1 MSAKQ
6 VDVQTR
12 HGTVERAGQG
22 SPWDPFRHR
31 TYAVIWAATVV
42 SNTGGWMY
50 SAAAAWLMTTLD
62 PHPVMVSLVQVAT
75 SLPLFLFA
83 LPAGA
88 LADIIDKRRF
98 LIGVGIGIMILS
110 LIFATLVTLDR
121 VTPALLL
128 AFMFLVSVGTALDAP
143 AWQSIVPQLVPRE
156 DLQSAVAAN
165 SVGINISRAIGPALS
180 GIITVAFGVAAPF
193 WIDAFSNLATLGALK
208 WWRPPPRAARRLPAE
223 RFASAIGIGIRYAR
237 NNPPLRA
244 TLLRAVAYFLFAS
257 SYWALL
263 PLVARNQ
270 IAGGAGVY
278 GLLLGAIG
286 AGALAG
292 AFVLPRLKAKL
303 GADRMVVAGTAG
315 TAVALVLFGVAHQTA
330 TALLASLL
338 AGACWIA
345 TLSSLNVS
353 AQLALP
359 DWVRGRGLAIYV
371 TVFFGALTLGSIVW
385 GEVAALVGLPIA
397 HFAAAAGALLGI
409 PLTWGA
415 KLSTGARLDLTP
427 SMHWPSPVVAD
438 DLEPQAG
445 PVMVMVEYNIAA
457 EKREAF
463 LEAIERV
470 AAERRRDGAYAW
482 DIFEDTASPGRM
494 VETFLV
500 ESWME
505 HLRQHERV
513 TNADRVLQ
521 ERIENLLLR
530 PATVTHFVSAAAVAI
545 AKPDSS

>member
-1 MSAKQ
+1 
-6 VDVQTR
+6 
-12 HGTVERAGQG
+12 
-22 SPWDPFRHR
+22 
-31 TYAVIWAATVV
+31 
-42 SNTGGWMY
+42 MY

-62 PHPVMVSLVQVAT
+62 PDPLMVSLVQVAT

-83 LPAGA
+83 VPAGA

-98 LIGVGIGIMILS
+98 LIGVVIGIFALS
-110 LIFATLVTLDR
+110 LVFATLVTLDR
-121 VTPALLL
+121 VTPMLLL
-128 AFMFLVSVGTALDAP
+128 AFMFLVSIGSALDAP

-156 DLQSAVAAN
+156 DLQGAVAAN
-165 SVGINISRAIGPALS
+165 SVGINISRAVGPALS
-180 GIITVAFGVAAPF
+180 GVITVAFGIAAPF
-193 WIDAFSNLATLGALK
+193 WIDAFSNLATIGALK
-208 WWRPPPRAARRLPAE
+208 WWRPAPKLARRLPAE
-223 RFASAIGIGIRYAR
+223 RFVSAIGTGIRYAR
-237 NNPPLRA
+237 NNPALRA
-244 TLLRAVAYFLFAS
+244 TLLRAIVFFLFAS
-257 SYWALL
+257 AYWALL

-286 AGALAG
+286 AGALGA

-303 GADRMVVAGTAG
+303 GADRMVGAGTAG

-338 AGACWIA
+338 AGASWIA

-359 DWVRGRGLAIYV
+359 EWVRGRGLAIYV
-371 TVFFGALTLGSIVW
+371 TVFFGALTLGSVVW

-409 PLTWGA
+409 PLTWRA
-415 KLSTGARLDLTP
+415 KLSTGASLDLTP
-427 SMHWPSPVVAD
+427 SMHWPTPVVAE
-438 DLEPQAG
+438 DLEPQTG
-445 PVMVMVEYNIAA
+445 PVMVMVEYQVAA
-457 EKREAF
+457 SERETF
-463 LEAIERV
+463 LEAIGRV

-482 DIFEDTASPGRM
+482 AIFEDAAAPGRL

-500 ESWME
+500 ESWVE

-513 TNADRVLQ
+513 TNTDRALQ
-521 ERIENLLLR
+521 ERVARLLLR
-530 PATVTHFVSAAAVAI
+530 PAIVTHFVNATAAAT
-545 AKPDSS
+545 AKPDNPP

>member
-1 MSAKQ
+1 
-6 VDVQTR
+6 
-12 HGTVERAGQG
+12 
-22 SPWDPFRHR
+22 
-31 TYAVIWAATVV
+31 
-42 SNTGGWMY
+42 
-50 SAAAAWLMTTLD
+50 
-62 PHPVMVSLVQVAT
+62 
-75 SLPLFLFA
+75 
-83 LPAGA
+83 
-88 LADIIDKRRF
+88 
-98 LIGVGIGIMILS
+98 
-110 LIFATLVTLDR
+110 
-121 VTPALLL
+121 
-128 AFMFLVSVGTALDAP
+128 
-143 AWQSIVPQLVPRE
+143 
-156 DLQSAVAAN
+156 
-165 SVGINISRAIGPALS
+165 
-180 GIITVAFGVAAPF
+180 
-193 WIDAFSNLATLGALK
+193 
-208 WWRPPPRAARRLPAE
+208 
-223 RFASAIGIGIRYAR
+223 
-237 NNPPLRA
+237 
-244 TLLRAVAYFLFAS
+244 
-257 SYWALL
+257 
-263 PLVARNQ
+263 
-270 IAGGAGVY
+270 VY

-521 ERIENLLLR
+521 ERIENRLLR